1 MFSQIGRNWQLRLE
15 EMRRPRSITEV
26 GLVLFATV
34 HIQTHTVY
42 TQQHLEQWALEAA
55 PEEVVT
61 FLVLPHYTSARGK
74 KLQFPEARLS
84 RFSQVKKKRWM
95 YGKNVGDGV
104 DRQESPEKIHG
115 HSGTKTILFARLDDW
130 PAVTATA
137 ITLVTQG
144 GHIFLN
150 IVCNFWH
157 GINQTFQYSI
167 VLL

>member
-1 MFSQIGRNWQLRLE
+1 
-15 EMRRPRSITEV
+15 MRRPRSITEV

-84 RFSQVKKKRWM
+84 RFSQVKKKKGGCMEKMLEMEWIDRRVQRRSMDTVVPKLFYLLDWM
-95 YGKNVGDGV
+95 ID
-104 DRQESPEKIHG
+104 
-115 HSGTKTILFARLDDW
+115 
-130 PAVTATA
+130 
-137 ITLVTQG
+137 
-144 GHIFLN
+144 
-150 IVCNFWH
+150 
-157 GINQTFQYSI
+157 
-167 VLL
+167 LL